1 MKFKQWLIIES
12 IMELTLYHGTNA
24 DFDEFQENP
33 KRMNTDYGYYGYG
46 IYLSSNPRYAKYYG
60 HKIYKCHVT
69 LNNPLIW
76 EKGKEELAEKYEI
89 KGYPKNE
96 ISAAKELTQKIK
108 DDGYDS
114 VIVLG
119 EGTGMIY
126 GRMVEVLVFNPSQI
140 KIINKEPNQD
150 IEYSDFINKV
160 RNPIL

>member
-1 MKFKQWLIIES
+1 M
-12 IMELTLYHGTNA
+12 
-24 DFDEFQENP
+24 
-33 KRMNTDYGYYGYG
+33 
-46 IYLSSNPRYAKYYG
+46 SSNPRYAKYYG